1 MWITRYRKHGF
12 IYVDINNFVESM
24 RKAKFS
30 RYILKIKTFYSSQYS
45 YFLLNIL
52 PFNRRSYDW
61 KQRQFQSYAIF
72 SFFNVQCL
80 RLKKRKKVRWK
91 FLRIDKFLLILKFY
105 LIRTSYTVLV
115 SCRPF
120 CTASSGSQILY
131 HSLVL
136 NLKITFVIK

>member
-1 MWITRYRKHGF
+1 M
-12 IYVDINNFVESM
+12 DIKNLVWSM
-24 RKAKFS
+24 RKAKLS
-30 RYILKIKTFYSSQYS
+30 RYILKIKTFYSSQ
-45 YFLLNIL
+45 
-52 PFNRRSYDW
+52 
-61 KQRQFQSYAIF
+61 SYAIF
-72 SFFNVQCL
+72 SFFNVQQV
-80 RLKKRKKVRWK
+80 KKKGKKVRRK

-136 NLKITFVIK
+136 NLKITFVIKQRRKTVPKNRTAFIFNVVHRIKHEKIQERIHKTFLF